1 VRRIDKS
8 GTGMVSMADFK
19 EAFHKPGESLEGG
32 QGLAQLMVEDSSLGR
47 ASVQNL
53 TVPPKRM
60 AELRDLGK
68 AAAASVTQQVGMDVV
83 MKDVKGIKIKT
94 QVQSS
99 LTPMWD
105 SRVIGTRVNVSIW
118 APSIKAGAE
127 KAMLTRNRDRVS
139 LGHYA
144 VVGLKDPSKDK
155 ELKETV
161 MALEITDQAV
171 TRFGSVGAASKHL
184 AGAIERLLP
193 HPLRFKQVWNTLG
206 KRTEQHVF
214 VWQAVPP
221 SESFVAL
228 GMVTTADDNPPPL
241 TSMRCVPLRWCRPAP
256 PPRLLWDD
264 AGTGGKRGALWVVN
278 HMGLLAVGKGSEPP
292 RERYYDLKEERF
304 FINADDLAVLRDE
317 VLAVSGHGPGS
328 PHASESTIPAPELV

>member
-1 VRRIDKS
+1 MRRIDKT
-8 GTGMVSMADFK
+8 GTGIVMMADFK

-32 QGLAQLMVEDSSLGR
+32 QGLAQLMIEDTSLGR
-47 ASVQNL
+47 ASVQTL
-53 TVPPKRM
+53 SVPPKRM

-68 AAAASVTQQVGMDVV
+68 KVAVAQQAGMDVV
-83 MKDVKGIKIKT
+83 MKDVKGIKVKT
-94 QVQSS
+94 QALSTLV
-99 LTPMWD
+99 PMWD

-118 APSIKAGAE
+118 APAIKGAE
-127 KAMLTRNRDRVS
+127 KAVLTRNRDRVS

-155 ELKETV
+155 ELKDTV
-161 MALEITDQAV
+161 MVLEVTDTAV

-193 HPLRFKQVWNTLG
+193 HPVRFKQVWNTLG

-214 VWQAVPP
+214 VWQAAAP

-228 GMVTTADDNPPPL
+228 GMVTTSDDNPPPL
-241 TSMRCVPLRWCRPAP
+241 TAMRCVPLRWCRPAQ
-256 PPRLLWDD
+256 PPRMLWDD

-278 HMGLLAVGKGSEPP
+278 QMGLLAVGKGSEAP
-292 RERYYDLKEERF
+292 RERYYDLKEDRF
-304 FINADDLAVLRDE
+304 FINAEDLAVLRDE
-317 VLAVSGHGPGS
+317 VTANSGHGPSGS
-328 PHASESTIPAPELV
+328 PHGSESAVPPAAELV